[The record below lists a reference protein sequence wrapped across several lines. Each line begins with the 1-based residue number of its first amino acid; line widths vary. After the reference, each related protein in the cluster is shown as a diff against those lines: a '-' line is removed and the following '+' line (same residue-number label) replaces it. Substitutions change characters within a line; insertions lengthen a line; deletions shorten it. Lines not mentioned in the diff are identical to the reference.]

1 MYDFIIGIILFIISI
16 LLFVIPIL
24 IMIIEDKIPKKYRGS
39 ELKLFYFIYMFCMIM
54 SYPLIIISLL
64 FLGF

>member
-1 MYDFIIGIILFIISI
+1 MKVTGI
-16 LLFVIPIL
+16 LLFIVSLILFFIPI
-24 IMIIEDKIPKKYRGS
+24 IISFIEDKIQKKYRAS
-39 ELKLFYFIYMFCMIM
+39 ELKLFYFIYMFCMII